1 MKKLLVGLIAA
12 WTLAQAGA
20 AELNW
25 LTDLDKAQ
33 SQAKT
38 EKKLVLMD
46 FTGSDWCGYC
56 KMLEKEVFS
65 TPQFSNWAKKYLV
78 LVTVDFPHQ
87 TPLSAAV
94 KSQNAEL
101 AKKYPAHGY
110 PTIVV
115 TDADGKMLATK
126 VGYSPG
132 TGAAKYIADLEAEIT
147 KSAPMPTPSTSGG
160 NPQEPS
166 IFKTARP
173 SF

>member
-46 FTGSDWCGYC
+46 FTGSDWCSWC
-56 KMLEKEVFS
+56 IKLHKEVFDQ
-65 TPQFSNWAKKYLV
+65 PEFIEYAKKYLV
-78 LVTVDFPHQ
+78 PVEIDFPRTKKQ
-87 TPLSAAV
+87 AP
-94 KSQNAEL
+94 EL
-101 AKKYPAHGY
+101 KKANQALAQKYDIKGY

-115 TDADGKMLATK
+115 LDASGKKLGELGYE
-126 VGYSPG
+126 VGGPK
-132 TGAAKYIADLEAEIT
+132 AFIASLE
-147 KSAPMPTPSTSGG
+147 KL
-160 NPQEPS
+160 
-166 IFKTARP
+166 K
-173 SF
+173 